1 MPDKPPFV
9 PREQRRQMVFL
20 WLLVGLLPIPFLLVF
35 TSSKASSNIGPV
47 VFGGWIVCNL
57 IGGLGCVSSIKN
69 VAARIVVGLLVAFF
83 LFVLSLIVVWL
94 QACTRMRF

>member
-20 WLLVGLLPIPFLLVF
+20 WLLVGLLPIPFLLAF

-47 VFGGWIVCNL
+47 VFCGCIVCNL

-69 VAARIVVGLLVAFF
+69 VVARILVGLLVAFF
-83 LFVLSLIVVWL
+83 LFVLSLIVGL
-94 QACTRMRF
+94 APACIRV